1 MPSCGSRVN
10 FYNSYGLLVTL
21 YLKDNKALAH
31 QQNYEGF
38 FISFGSSPVHYI
50 LKEKNFE
57 LGYLSVGTY
66 IDNSGVL
73 RVVGRLKSMCCFCG
87 CAALKILA
95 SKILASVPAPPRSVG
110 GNSHIYA

>member
-21 YLKDNKALAH
+21 YLKDDKALAH

-38 FISFGSSPVHYI
+38 FISFGSSPVHFI

-95 SKILASVPAPPRSVG
+95 SVPAPPRSVG